1 MKNEKITPTF
11 FSKTEKSNT
20 ARFCSD
26 KINFF
31 KTMITKTILSIQKYK
46 TLDII
51 SASDVNI
58 SIQNLELLYSNLN
71 KLSLILKKN
80 SKINFDDIIGNL
92 QHINNELSAIFRSY
106 GTERMDDLIA
116 VAMGIDFY
124 KTIMN
129 NDIYNVI
136 SDYVHPIGYKVIPWR
151 DDHESKKKNT
161 RLAKNR
167 IVEDYMIVETSKNFD
182 CFDLARTSRNFQ
194 KKVYGIKVALHSA
207 TERKTL
213 ILLGLVDDVLIE
225 CISHKYIHRKLD
237 IIHKEKP
244 TDPDF
249 QTRDFKRFISS
260 LTIKELLI
268 YNNKELYQRFVGYIN
283 QINLIKQKP
292 ISQNIKEFVGSELYG
307 QRRTLIQLLIK
318 HKNPE
323 FQYLAYLLY
332 DLLSND
338 TNGQIDTLEQTI
350 LFDSLPWNI
359 KKFFRDAMKT
369 TIDYTKTLANF
380 DNSQIPIEQQIC
392 LLKAPDNVKEKAMLK
407 LKEVKAKS
415 EDSGS
420 KARQYLDG
428 LLKIPFDIYRREE
441 ILSIMSTIKD
451 KFNTVMRILKLFAM
465 NMIIP
470 SKPLYSSLEIAK
482 YMFEIRNNI
491 LKKIKKRNI
500 KKLIEI
506 FTKTKR
512 DILIVNTC
520 YINNIIK
527 KLHLDC
533 SRLCHSGKK
542 NKYMK
547 DNMINFI
554 QTYIDNCDVIMEL
567 ERHYP
572 NKFHIEQQQLLHT
585 EIEGI
590 EKLSSK
596 IASNVH
602 MMNDTLDESV
612 HGHKNAKRQLQRII
626 GQWITGNQDGYCFGF
641 EGPPG
646 VGKTSLAKNGLAKCL
661 QNENGDFRPFAFIA
675 LGGSSNGSTLCGHN
689 YTYVGSTWGRISDIL
704 METKCMNPIIFIDE
718 LDKVSGSERGKE
730 IIGILTHLVDS
741 TQNNS
746 FQDNYFSGIDLD
758 LSKALFIFSY
768 NDPSLIDKVLLD
780 RIHRIKFEVLTMD
793 EKLVI
798 AKDYLLP
805 EIYKNIGLENCI
817 QFNDGVI
824 QFIIQSYT
832 REAGV
837 RKLKEILFEII
848 SEINLEI
855 LQQQTSTM
863 NLPFIITKEL
873 IVQRYLVERNPII
886 RTTIHNKP
894 SVGIIT
900 GLWANSLGNG
910 GILPIECNY
919 FIAPNPLDFKLTG
932 LQGDVMKESMNVA
945 KTLAWK
951 LTPKG
956 RQTELVKE
964 FKKMKMQGVH
974 IHCPEGAT
982 PKDGPSAGTAITVVI
997 YSLFNKKRIKN
1008 NIAITGEINLQGN
1021 ITIIGGLDLKIL
1033 GGINSGVTEFIFPKQ
1048 NEKDFKKFMEKYS
1061 HKSFIDNIKFHP
1073 VSHIKD
1079 VLTKVFVN

>member
-1 MKNEKITPTF
+1 MKNKKIKPTF

-20 ARFCSD
+20 QIFCCE
-26 KINFF
+26 KVIFF
-31 KTMITKTILSIQKYK
+31 KKMITKTILSIQKYK
-46 TLDII
+46 ILDII

-71 KLSLILKKN
+71 KLSTILKKN
-80 SKINFDDIIGNL
+80 NINFDDIISNL
-92 QHINNELSAIFRSY
+92 QYINNELSAIFRNY
-106 GTERMDDLIA
+106 GTEKMDDLIA
-116 VAMGIDFY
+116 VAMGVDY
-124 KTIMN
+124 HKTLIT
-129 NDIYNVI
+129 NDVYSVI
-136 SDYVHPIGYKVIPWR
+136 RDYVHPIGYKVIPWR
-151 DDHESKKKNT
+151 DDHESKKKNNI
-161 RLAKNR
+161 LAKNR

-194 KKVYGIKVALHSA
+194 KKVYGIKVALHSSE
-207 TERKTL
+207 ERKTL

-225 CISHKYIHRKLD
+225 CISHKYIHKKIDML
-237 IIHKEKP
+237 HKEKP
-244 TDPDF
+244 VDPDF
-249 QTRDFKRFISS
+249 QTKDFKRFMSS

-268 YNNKELYQRFVGYIN
+268 YSRKELYQRYVGYLN
-283 QINLIKQKP
+283 QIKLIKQKP
-292 ISQNIKEFVGSELYG
+292 ISQNVKEFIGSELYG

-318 HKNPE
+318 YKNPE

-338 TNGQIDTLEQTI
+338 TNGNIDTLEQTV

-428 LLKIPFDIYRREE
+428 LLKIPFDIYRKEE
-441 ILSIMSTIKD
+441 LLSIMDSIKE
-451 KFNTVMRILKLFAM
+451 KFNIIIQIIQLF
-465 NMIIP
+465 NIDTNIIYK
-470 SKPLYSSLEIAK
+470 SAYSNLEIAK
-482 YMFEIRNNI
+482 YIAEINSTI
-491 LKKIKKRNI
+491 LKKIKTQNI
-500 KKLIEI
+500 KKLIDV
-506 FTKTKR
+506 FTKGKR
-512 DILIVNTC
+512 DTLIVNTC
-520 YINNIIK
+520 FINSIIK
-527 KLHLDC
+527 KTQLKH

-542 NKYMK
+542 NKYMR
-547 DNMINFI
+547 NNIIAFIHNNINSNTI
-554 QTYIDNCDVIMEL
+554 IIEL
-567 ERHYP
+567 QKFFSK
-572 NKFHIEQQQLLHT
+572 KFHIEQQQILRREMK
-585 EIEGI
+585 EIKELI
-590 EKLSSK
+590 DKITSDIQNMNQKLNK
-596 IASNVH
+596 
-602 MMNDTLDESV
+602 SV

-626 GQWITGNQDGYCFGF
+626 GQWITGKQDGYCFGF

-661 QNENGDFRPFAFIA
+661 QNENGDCRPFAFIA

-704 METKCMNPIIFIDE
+704 MEKKCMNPIIFIDE
-718 LDKVSGSERGKE
+718 LDKVSRSERGKE

-768 NDPSLIDKVLLD
+768 NDPGLIDKILLD
-780 RIHRIKFEVLTMD
+780 RIHRIKFETLTLD

-805 EIYKNIGLENCI
+805 DIYENIGLSNCI
-817 QFNDGVI
+817 QFNDDVI
-824 QFIIQSYT
+824 LFIIESYT
-832 REAGV
+832 NEAGV

-855 LQQQTSTM
+855 LHQDTDDM
-863 NLPFIITKEL
+863 DIPFVVTKEL
-873 IVQRYLVERNPII
+873 IIHKYLVERDPII
-886 RTTIHNKP
+886 HNVIHKK
-894 SVGIIT
+894 SAIGIIT

-910 GILPIECNY
+910 GILPIECIY

-932 LQGDVMKESMNVA
+932 MQGDVMKESMNVA

-951 LTPKG
+951 LTKKG
-956 RQTELVKE
+956 VQTEIIKQ
-964 FKKMKMQGVH
+964 FKKLKMQGIH

-982 PKDGPSAGTAITVVI
+982 PKDGPSAGTAITIAI
-997 YSLFNKKRIKN
+997 YSLLNKKKIKN

-1021 ITIIGGLDLKIL
+1021 ITIIGGLDLKIM
-1033 GGINSGVTEFIFPKQ
+1033 GGIRAGVTEFIFPEQ
-1048 NEKDFKKFMEKYS
+1048 NKKDLEKFIEKYND
-1061 HKSFIDNIKFHP
+1061 KSFLKDIKFHP
-1073 VSHIKD
+1073 VRHID
-1079 VLTKVFVN
+1079 NVLNLVFIN